1 MRLLQI
7 LTALIVSGF
16 LYMLVFEREELMAF
30 AGANGNDGDT
40 SEVATEE
47 ESTAIAVLAQR
58 YTAQEIDS
66 AVILRGQT
74 EADRQVELRA
84 ETSGQVISEPLRK
97 GAFVTKG
104 TEMCRLDPGTR
115 DASLAEARA
124 GLAQAEAAHPEAEAR
139 VSEAQAVLHEAEI
152 NARAARELNK
162 GGYASETRLASSE
175 SSVESAKAAVQ
186 AAQGGLATVAAS
198 IESARAGVAMAEKEI
213 DRLTITAPFDGVLE
227 SDTAEIGS
235 LMQTGSICGTVIQLD
250 PIKVVGFVPETEV
263 NRIQLGARAGAR
275 LTTGQEVTGKVVF
288 LSRSA
293 DETTRTFRV
302 EIEVAN
308 PELTIRDGQT
318 AEVAIG
324 AQGAMAHLLPQS
336 ALTLNDD
343 GALGVRVVGA
353 GNITRFMPVDVL
365 RDTIKGVWVS
375 GLPSESDVIVVGQE
389 FVTDGVPINP
399 SYREA
404 RK

>member
-1 MRLLQI
+1 
-7 LTALIVSGF
+7 
-16 LYMLVFEREELMAF
+16 
-30 AGANGNDGDT
+30 
-40 SEVATEE
+40 
-47 ESTAIAVLAQR
+47 
-58 YTAQEIDS
+58 
-66 AVILRGQT
+66 
-74 EADRQVELRA
+74 
-84 ETSGQVISEPLRK
+84 
-97 GAFVTKG
+97 
-104 TEMCRLDPGTR
+104 
-115 DASLAEARA
+115 
-124 GLAQAEAAHPEAEAR
+124 
-139 VSEAQAVLHEAEI
+139 
-152 NARAARELNK
+152 
-162 GGYASETRLASSE
+162 
-175 SSVESAKAAVQ
+175 
-186 AAQGGLATVAAS
+186 
-198 IESARAGVAMAEKEI
+198 SARAGVAMAEKEI

-404 RK
+404 SK